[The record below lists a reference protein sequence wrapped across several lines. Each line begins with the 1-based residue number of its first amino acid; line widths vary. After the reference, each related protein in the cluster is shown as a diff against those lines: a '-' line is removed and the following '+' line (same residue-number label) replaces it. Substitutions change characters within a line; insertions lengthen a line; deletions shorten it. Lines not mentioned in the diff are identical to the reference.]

1 MCISTKASP
10 FKASRAVS
18 SVLMQMCSYAWMPS
32 LCTGCRLL
40 VCFLIL
46 CSAGWH
52 AVLWDCM
59 HVYLYTIEC
68 SSVRPDAAL
77 CITFTRMRSL
87 ARTFAHACSHR
98 TFTRMHAFTCT
109 HVCTR
114 MCMTHGTHVYT
125 HTCIYMCVCSNQ
137 VFGTL
142 RLPLPSLG
150 PKHSSECMVQ
160 MVFNLFFG
168 LFASL
173 DRLSVPTAE
182 GPLPL
187 QKYEPMWK
195 HSGGK
200 LMGPIPLTQNSTAR
214 FSFDFFWFVF
224 LFCLC
229 IWFQFLVD

>member
-1 MCISTKASP
+1 MFSCYIH
-10 FKASRAVS
+10 
-18 SVLMQMCSYAWMPS
+18 L
-32 LCTGCRLL
+32 
-40 VCFLIL
+40 
-46 CSAGWH
+46 
-52 AVLWDCM
+52 
-59 HVYLYTIEC
+59 YLYTIEC

-77 CITFTRMRSL
+77 CITFTHM
-87 ARTFAHACSHR
+87 
-98 TFTRMHAFTCT
+98 FTCT

-114 MCMTHGTHVYT
+114 MFTPHIHAHACVHLHARLHTHVHDTRYACV
-125 HTCIYMCVCSNQ
+125 HSHMYIYVCLLKPGFWN
-137 VFGTL
+137 L
-142 RLPLPSLG
+142 APPLPSLG

-214 FSFDFFWFVF
+214 FSFDFLWFVF
-224 LFCLC
+224 LICLC
-229 IWFQFLVD
+229 I

>member
-1 MCISTKASP
+1 M
-10 FKASRAVS
+10 
-18 SVLMQMCSYAWMPS
+18 
-32 LCTGCRLL
+32 
-40 VCFLIL
+40 
-46 CSAGWH
+46 
-52 AVLWDCM
+52 
-59 HVYLYTIEC
+59 
-68 SSVRPDAAL
+68 RPDAAL
-77 CITFTRMRSL
+77 CI
-87 ARTFAHACSHR
+87 

-114 MCMTHGTHVYT
+114 MFTPHIHAHTCIHLHARLHTHVHDTRYACV
-125 HTCIYMCVCSNQ
+125 HSHMYIYMCVCSNQ

-182 GPLPL
+182 GPLLL
-187 QKYEPMWK
+187 QKYESLWK

-214 FSFDFFWFVF
+214 FSFDFLWFVF

-229 IWFQFLVD
+229 IWLQFLLIRFCVVSVERRLCRICILRHF